1 MTSFGLYASIYHQLN
16 QLFPFKDGRLEILS
30 RIMSEVD
37 AAQVQSLN
45 CLQQW
50 KDFVGIIQIDPL
62 NSRQY
67 CTFLIILSRALY
79 LKGWLEESDIISY
92 LNKSI
97 NCCEV
102 YGHITLKPNFLIGH
116 TIGIVL
122 GKASYGNHIS
132 IQHSVTVGRWGD
144 SCPVIGDRVAIL
156 NGSVVAGSTVIG
168 SDSLIA
174 ARTRLINAIVP
185 PGVIVF
191 NGQGKELIFKEN
203 KSLPLIQ
210 WMANTG

>member
-1 MTSFGLYASIYHQLN
+1 MTTFDLCATICHQLN
-16 QLFPFKDGRLEILS
+16 QLFPFKEGRLEILS

-37 AAQVQSLN
+37 AAYDQSLR
-45 CLQQW
+45 CLLEW
-50 KDFVGIIQIDPL
+50 KDFAGIIQVDPL

-67 CTFLIILSRALY
+67 CTFLVILSRTLY
-79 LKGWLEESDIISY
+79 LKGWPEESDMVSY

-102 YGHITLKPNFLIGH
+102 YGHIDLKPNFLIGH

-122 GKASYGNHIS
+122 GKASYGSHIS

-144 SCPVIGDRVAIL
+144 SSPVIGDRVAIL
-156 NGSVVAGSTVIG
+156 NGALVAGSTVIG

-174 ARTRLINAIVP
+174 AGTRLINAIVP

-191 NGQGKELIFKEN
+191 NGQGQELIFKEN
-203 KSLPLIQ
+203 KNLPLIS
-210 WMANTG
+210 WIARSG